1 MGSDVAT
8 RGAGESL
15 PEQRLEPTAK
25 GLAAQ
30 AKAREYARRSMSPAT
45 LRAYRS
51 DWQHFTAW
59 CTEAGLE
66 PIPAEPSTV
75 GAYLAHLGPTHAP
88 TTIRRRLA
96 AIGQMHRYNGFPWET
111 GGLEIRATLKGVLA
125 EHGEPVRQAAAIRL
139 ADLRKLVDTCD
150 DGLVGRRDRALLLL
164 GFAGAFRR
172 SELVALEVTDVVPTP
187 FGLRVR
193 IRRSKTDQ
201 ERQGAEIGIPR
212 GQNPATCPVRAIEAW
227 RATLKHRAGPLF
239 RRISKTGT
247 IGRDAL
253 VPDSVRFLLLGRAHL
268 AGITVPGGDRLT
280 AHGLRAG
287 FITEA
292 YDKGVR
298 DQDIMDHTRHRDHK
312 TMRGYVRRAKLL
324 SESPAGKV
332 GL

>member
-1 MGSDVAT
+1 MG
-8 RGAGESL
+8 GEVEKAVVGEGLSL
-15 PEQRLEPTAK
+15 QRLEPTAK

-51 DWQHFTAW
+51 DWQHFSAW
-59 CTEAGLE
+59 CTEAGLA

-75 GAYLAHLGPTHAP
+75 GAYLASLGPTHAP

-139 ADLRKLVDTCD
+139 AELRKLVDTCD
-150 DGLVGRRDRALLLL
+150 DGPVGRRDRALLLL

-172 SELVALEVTDVVPTP
+172 S
-187 FGLRVR
+187 
-193 IRRSKTDQ
+193 KTDQ

-212 GQNPATCPVRAIEAW
+212 GKNPATCPVRAVEAW
-227 RATLKHRAGPLF
+227 RATLKHRSGPLF

-292 YDKGVR
+292 YDGSVASLR
-298 DQDIMDHTRHRDHK
+298 S
-312 TMRGYVRRAKLL
+312 L
-324 SESPAGKV
+324 SEQVQTFA
-332 GL
+332 